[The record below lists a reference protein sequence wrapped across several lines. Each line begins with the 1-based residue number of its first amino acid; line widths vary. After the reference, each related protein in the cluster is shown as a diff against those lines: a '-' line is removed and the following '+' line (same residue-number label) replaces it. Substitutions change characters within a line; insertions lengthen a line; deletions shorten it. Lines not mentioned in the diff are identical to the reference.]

1 MSQPQAPERRTRS
14 RKPVRWPAT
23 WWVWDQTGP
32 GVLDEGEV
40 HDVSAEG
47 VFLAPYSMAA
57 HPLWPGTRIR
67 VGFASPRSGGD
78 MELFGVVRWIGLH
91 RAHRCGGV
99 GIEFEEPVRE
109 LEHA

>member
-1 MSQPQAPERRTRS
+1 MSKIEAPERRGKP

-47 VFLAPYSMAA
+47 VFLAPYSMAS

-67 VGFASPRSGGD
+67 VGVSSPVNGE
-78 MELFGVVRWIGLH
+78 ELQIFGTVRWVGLH
-91 RAHRCGGV
+91 RIHRCGGV
-99 GIEFEEPVRE
+99 GIELEEPVRAFE
-109 LEHA
+109 RA